1 MIDPLDDLADDD
13 LTGLGPEFDDETGP
27 EDPPPESLL
36 IDIRT
41 LSALLDRSIAALER
55 DATAGRLPRAVRLG
69 GSRKW
74 VRAEIEEWVA
84 TGCPVRA
91 EWDASRAA
99 K

>member
-1 MIDPLDDLADDD
+1 VTDPLDDLTPEP
-13 LTGLGPEFDDETGP
+13 LGLRPEFDDEGEP
-27 EDPPPESLL
+27 DDPPPESLL

-41 LSALLDRSIAALER
+41 LSSLLDRSVAALER
-55 DATAGRLPRAVRLG
+55 DATAGRLPKAVRLG

-74 VRAEIEEWVA
+74 VRAEIEEWVDA
-84 TGCPVRA
+84 GCPTQD